1 MKKLYHILF
10 WIVITAILTL
20 IFGSSWENYTQSFYF
35 LAMLL
40 PIVIGT
46 SYFFNYFLVPRFLLS
61 GRYFY
66 FGLYLFYTIIV
77 SLLLEMLVLTISF
90 MYLANFNFANMGA
103 YASDSLVLAIVLY
116 LVVFTSSFILMVV
129 QLYSNQ
135 KQIKILKEE
144 QEKNNMTTL
153 LVRADRKNRQI
164 DLKEILFIE
173 SRADYL
179 LILTEKDEEIIT
191 REKISHIIKRLPAEF
206 VRIHRSFIVN
216 RMKVTAYNHE
226 EVELGEIKLPL
237 SRTYKMDAMEILSK
251 Y

>member
-1 MKKLYHILF
+1 MKKFFHILF
-10 WIVITAILTL
+10 WIVISAILTL

-46 SYFFNYFLVPRFLLS
+46 SYFFNYFLVPRYLLN

-66 FGLYLFYTIIV
+66 FGLYLFYSIIV
-77 SLLLEMLVLTISF
+77 SLLLEMMVLTISF

-164 DLKEILFIE
+164 DLREILFIE

-179 LILTEKDEEIIT
+179 VINTEQEEEIIT
-191 REKISHIIKRLPAEF
+191 REKISYIIKRLPAEF

-216 RMKVTAYNHE
+216 RMKVTAYNHD
-226 EVELGEIKLPL
+226 EVELGSLELPL
-237 SRTYKMDAMEILSK
+237 SRTYKKSALEILTK
-251 Y
+251 F